1 MYFVNFSV
9 ADLSGRTFKRRIKM
23 KKVLIATLSTGL
35 IFGIAGCATNNEQLE
50 TTETTMRSTALEAV
64 QPEITESE
72 IAEIPS
78 DVAIASESQ
87 EESGSVPG
95 TWHTVS
101 IVPNDDGTGA
111 PEHYVQFTDT
121 SINYGHMEDEEFVV
135 DYSDTIALLNK
146 TVTGGFTIQ
155 AKSSTG
161 EEYTYRTAEND
172 TTVLEYYST
181 WDEAEY
187 ADKYSATASLMRQ
200 E

>member
-1 MYFVNFSV
+1 
-9 ADLSGRTFKRRIKM
+9 M

-35 IFGIAGCATNNEQLE
+35 ILGIAGCANNSNEQLA

-78 DVAIASESQ
+78 DVVVASESQ
-87 EESGSVPG
+87 DVSGSVPG

-101 IVPNDDGTGA
+101 IKPNDDGTGA

-121 SINYGHMEDEEFVV
+121 NINYGHMEDEEFVV

-146 TVTGGFTIQ
+146 TVKGGFTIQ
-155 AKSSTG
+155 AMSSTG

>member
-1 MYFVNFSV
+1 
-9 ADLSGRTFKRRIKM
+9 M

-50 TTETTMRSTALEAV
+50 TTETTMRPTALEVV
-64 QPEITESE
+64 QPDITESE

-78 DVAIASESQ
+78 DVVVASESQ
-87 EESGSVPG
+87 VPGGETASVPG

-101 IVPNDDGTGA
+101 IKPNDDGTGA

-121 SINYGHMEDEEFVV
+121 NINYGHMEDEEFVV

-187 ADKYSATASLMRQ
+187 ADKYSASASLMRQ